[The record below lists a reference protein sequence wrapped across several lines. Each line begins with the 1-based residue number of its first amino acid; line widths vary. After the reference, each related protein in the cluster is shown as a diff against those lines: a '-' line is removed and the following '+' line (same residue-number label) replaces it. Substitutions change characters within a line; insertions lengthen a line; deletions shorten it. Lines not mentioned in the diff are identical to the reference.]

1 MPRFLQL
8 VLLLDA
14 TSGGL
19 RVTFEERRPN
29 WSNPALMGRL
39 ALL

>member
-14 TSGGL
+14 NSGGL

-29 WSNPALMGRL
+29 WSNPALMARL